1 MLTINRSA
9 FFVLAVLL
17 LFMTGCRLRQEEVDA
32 TPTPFGTWSPVLDS
46 RPVPA
51 DIGALIDAP
60 ESYEGA
66 YVQVSGVYER
76 LPLLVC
82 GSDAHPS
89 PVTWQLS
96 APDGRVVGVHGREA
110 EMRRLLPD
118 GLWMTANGRM
128 TYFEGAIGCGKRA
141 KIQQFWYLSV
151 DKIISPNPIVPMTLT
166 PVGFTAV
173 DTPMPTAASTPT
185 VMPTATSTP
194 AVMPTA
200 TPVPTVMPPPSPS
213 PSVTETAAP
222 PMLTVTPVPSTTAR
236 AISDMG
242 EIELNKVLFKSF
254 EGDEQHQWVFDVTES
269 SRLTVTVVGDSQTD
283 LVIVVKDAET
293 DAIVKQ
299 VDVTGAGTA
308 ETLLLDVEGGQY
320 QLVVFSADGEENG
333 RYTALYS
340 LNNADVE
347 MNLSGLLPYEQM
359 DSASLDAES
368 EQYWVFE
375 GEKDEVITITVT
387 PLDGA
392 DMVIQLLNQTDDV
405 DDTDGGEAV
414 EISAFTLPA
423 DGLYV
428 LKVGEYERGTAVYTI
443 KISK

>member
-1 MLTINRSA
+1 
-9 FFVLAVLL
+9 
-17 LFMTGCRLRQEEVDA
+17 MTGCRLRQGEVDA

-51 DIGALIDAP
+51 GIGALIDAP

-89 PVTWQLS
+89 PATWQLT

-110 EMRRLLPD
+110 ELRHLLPD
-118 GLWMTANGRM
+118 GLLMTANGRM

-166 PVGFTAV
+166 PVGFIVGDTLMLTA
-173 DTPMPTAASTPT
+173 TPVPT
-185 VMPTATSTP
+185 VMPTATPVPTL
-194 AVMPTA
+194 MLTA
-200 TPVPTVMPPPSPS
+200 TPVPTVMPPVMPTPSPFS
-213 PSVTETAAP
+213 SVTKTAVP

-254 EGDEQHQWVFDVTES
+254 EGDEQHQWVVDVTES
-269 SRLTVTVVGDSQTD
+269 SRLTATVVGDSQTD
-283 LVIVVKDAET
+283 LIIVVKDAET
-293 DAIVKQ
+293 DAVLKQ
-299 VDVTGAGTA
+299 VDATGAGAA
-308 ETLLLDVEGGQY
+308 ETLLLDVESGQY
-320 QLVVFSADGEENG
+320 HVVVLSAEGEENG

-340 LNNADVE
+340 LNNADVK

-359 DSASLDAES
+359 DSASLEANS

-375 GEKDEVITITVT
+375 GEKDEVITITVA
-387 PLDGA
+387 PLNDA

-405 DDTDGGEAV
+405 DGTDGGETV
-414 EISAFTLPA
+414 EISAFTLPV
-423 DGLYV
+423 DGLYL
-428 LKVGEYERGTAVYTI
+428 LKVGEYEGETAVYTI